1 MLEIKFDGVAAERA
15 LLKAVGGQKR
25 REVMTGALSKVAGL
39 ARQRVMERMGGGH
52 GHAAIFDRPTPFT
65 VHSIRYHPAS
75 GEALQAEVYISD
87 DAAKGISPR
96 KYLRPEIE
104 GGARNMK
111 RSERVLIAA
120 GDMLSNQSMVPSRQ
134 FPLDRYGNVPG
145 PKMVQILS
153 RVKAFGEVGYAANA
167 NKRTTKRLQKLGVT
181 IHKKTG
187 TDYFV
192 ARGHSGQ
199 PLGIWQV
206 TSPGQVR
213 PVLIFTDKRPAYRAR
228 FPFVDLVMDVF
239 NRYWSA
245 EVVRAL
251 IED

>member
-1 MLEIKFDGVAAERA
+1 MLEIKFDGVAAERG
-15 LLKAVGGQKR
+15 LLKAIGDQKR
-25 REVMTGALSKVAGL
+25 REVMASALSKVAGL
-39 ARQRVMERMGGGH
+39 ARQRVMDRMGGAH

-75 GEALQAEVYISD
+75 GETLQAEVYISD

-104 GGARNMK
+104 GGARNVK
-111 RSERVLIAA
+111 RSERALIAA
-120 GDMLSNQSMVPSRQ
+120 GDMLSDQSLVPSRQ
-134 FPLDRYGNVPG
+134 FPLDRFGNVPG
-145 PKMVQILS
+145 PTMVKILS
-153 RVKAFGEVGYAANA
+153 RIKAFGEVGYAANA

-181 IHKKTG
+181 IHKQTG

-192 ARGHSGQ
+192 AKGHSGR
-199 PLGIWQV
+199 PLGVWQV
-206 TSPGQVR
+206 VSRGEVR
-213 PVLIFTDKRPAYRAR
+213 PVLIFTDKQPTYRAR

-239 NRYWSA
+239 NRYWTV

-251 IED
+251 TED